1 MLPRFF
7 ILLMLASPV
16 WAAER
21 IVSINQCADE
31 LLLNIVPHKYLKSV
45 THFVKDPAVSWDAEL
60 AAAIP
65 GNSGRAEEVMAY
77 APDLVFAGDFSARS
91 TVSMLRNL
99 GIEVVELAH
108 PRSLDEVIDL
118 IRQVGEATGSRTSA
132 DALARG
138 LRKPVASG
146 ERVVTAA
153 VYQPNGFTTGRDS
166 LVDDVLRVAG
176 VRNVAS
182 ERGLSS
188 YARYPMELLL
198 LDQPELLILDPQSQG
213 GPSLA
218 HQLLQHP
225 ALDEVYSTSSR
236 IEIPPQAWACGT
248 HHVFAAVEMI
258 RSAARGR
265 RL

>member
-1 MLPRFF
+1 MLLRFF
-7 ILLMLASPV
+7 TFLMLASPA
-16 WAAER
+16 WSAER

-31 LLLNIVPHKYLKSV
+31 LLLNIVPLEHLKSV
-45 THFVKDPAVSWDAEL
+45 THFVKDPVVSWDAEL

-99 GIEVVELAH
+99 GVEVVELAH
-108 PRSLDEVIDL
+108 PRSFDEVVDL
-118 IRQVGEATGSRTSA
+118 IRQVGEAAGARRSA
-132 DALARG
+132 DALARS
-138 LRKPVASG
+138 LSRPVAPG

-153 VYQPNGFTTGRDS
+153 VYQPNGFTTGKDS
-166 LVDDVLRVAG
+166 LVDDILRVAG

-218 HQLLQHP
+218 HELLGHP
-225 ALDEVYSTSSR
+225 ALDEVYATSAR
-236 IEIPPQAWACGT
+236 VEIPPQAWACGT
-248 HHVFAAVEMI
+248 HHVLAAVEMI
-258 RSAARGR
+258 RSAAE
-265 RL
+265 RLRP